1 MAPAFFIPRN
11 RNRAFRYPYD
21 PWVLCCLFKFWLA
34 EPRCFRNRHRFFQ
47 RGIGMRLRY
56 PYDPWILCC
65 IFKSWLA
72 ESPLFP
78 QPAPFFQ
85 PGDQNGTQISI
96 CSVYGSGLFYSFGNS
111 PWMPLAII

>member
-1 MAPAFFIPRN
+1 MGI
-11 RNRAFRYPYD
+11 
-21 PWVLCCLFKFWLA
+21 VLPFQILA
-34 EPRCFRNRHRFFQ
+34 C
-47 RGIGMRLRY
+47 GT
-56 PYDPWILCC
+56 
-65 IFKSWLA
+65 
-72 ESPLFP
+72 PLFP